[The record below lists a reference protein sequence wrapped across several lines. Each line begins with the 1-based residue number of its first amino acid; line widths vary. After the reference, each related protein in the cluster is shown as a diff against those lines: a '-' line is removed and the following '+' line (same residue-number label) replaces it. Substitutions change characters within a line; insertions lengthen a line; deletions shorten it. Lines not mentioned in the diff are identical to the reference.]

1 MTTPLVSRA
10 LIGQLKTL
18 GGFLG
23 ANILGQDEVLGDIC
37 GLLRSAFCE
46 LRMPEKPVAS
56 MLFLGPTGVGKTE
69 TALLFTQHL
78 FGDKKKLFLAAL
90 AEYAK
95 QGHEMV
101 RTALERP
108 GSARSFSSASCRRA
122 CRPVSSRV
130 MGQFKPHWRG
140 IKCFWSE
147 LSY

>member
-78 FGDKKKLFLAAL
+78 FGDKKKLQRIDMS
-90 AEYAK
+90 EY
-95 QGHEMV
+95 MV
-101 RTALERP
+101 EDSIKVLRGANINE
-108 GSARSFSSASCRRA
+108 
-122 CRPVSSRV
+122 
-130 MGQFKPHWRG
+130 RG
-140 IKCFWSE
+140 I
-147 LSY
+147 LGMLYDR